1 MFDLDQTDLKLLELL
16 QQSGKLTT
24 KEIAKEVHLSPT
36 PVYERIR
43 RLEREG
49 VIKKYV
55 ALVEAE
61 KIGKGLIVFCDITL
75 KEHSKEIGHQFVQD
89 ILSSKYV
96 CECYNISGDYDFRL
110 KVMVRDM
117 KHYQDFVLNDLG
129 SIKNIGSA
137 HSTFVMGVIKYDTAV
152 PS

>member
-1 MFDLDQTDLKLLELL
+1 MFDLDPIDLKLLELL
-16 QQSGKLTT
+16 QKDGKLTT
-24 KEIAKEVHLSPT
+24 KDIAQQVNLSLT

-43 RLEREG
+43 RLEKEG
-49 VIKKYV
+49 IIKKYV

-61 KIGKGLIVFCDITL
+61 KVGRGLSVFCDITL
-75 KEHSKEIGHQFVQD
+75 KEHTKEIGRQFVQD
-89 ILSSKYV
+89 IIASKYV

-137 HSTFVMGVIKYDTAV
+137 HSTFIMGVIKHDYAV
-152 PS
+152 PL

>member
-1 MFDLDQTDLKLLELL
+1 MFDLDPIDLKLLELL

-24 KEIAKEVHLSPT
+24 KEIAQQVNLSQT

-43 RLEREG
+43 RLEKDG
-49 VIKKYV
+49 IIKKYV

-61 KIGKGLIVFCDITL
+61 KVGRGLSVFCDITL
-75 KEHSKEIGHQFVQD
+75 KEHTKEIGNQFVQD
-89 ILSSKYV
+89 IIASKYV

-117 KHYQDFVLNDLG
+117 KHYQDFVLNELG

-137 HSTFVMGVIKYDTAV
+137 HSTFIMGVIKHDYAV
-152 PS
+152 PL